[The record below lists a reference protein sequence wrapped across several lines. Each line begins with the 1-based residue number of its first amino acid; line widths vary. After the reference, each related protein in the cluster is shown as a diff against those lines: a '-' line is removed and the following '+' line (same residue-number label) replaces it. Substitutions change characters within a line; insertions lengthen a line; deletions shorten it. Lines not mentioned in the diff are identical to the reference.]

1 MKGEG
6 LPCDARWH
14 GEAHDGPGASASSRR
29 HTVGGVALGSA
40 AWACSRQPAAAAA
53 VALDGLLGAK
63 WRRQQVLGRFV
74 ADFFCA
80 ELKAVIEVDGAIHRD
95 QAEADQE
102 RQRALEAS
110 GLRVLRVRAS
120 DVEMDLHG
128 VLDRLAE
135 SLRASPS
142 PILGE
147 GDSGDAQDAAGV
159 RARGRTVKGPGGPGG
174 QVR

>member
-1 MKGEG
+1 MLVGMAKRMAVRPRQ
-6 LPCDARWH
+6 LRRDATRSEELLW
-14 GEAHDGPGASASSRR
+14 GALRGRA
-29 HTVGGVALGSA
+29 
-40 AWACSRQPAAAAA
+40 
-53 VALDGLLGAK
+53 LLGAK